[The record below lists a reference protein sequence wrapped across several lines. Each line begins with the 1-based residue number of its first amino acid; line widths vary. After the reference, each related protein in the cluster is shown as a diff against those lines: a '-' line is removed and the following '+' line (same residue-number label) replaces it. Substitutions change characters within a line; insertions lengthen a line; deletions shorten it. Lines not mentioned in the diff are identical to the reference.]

1 MVFQIFRRR
10 ILWLGILIGLLS
22 GCNPAKERALTV
34 YTYSSFPVKLIETV
48 KEKFKNDYQITVE
61 FKSFSDTGPLFNQ
74 LIRERNK
81 PIADVVIGLDNNYF
95 FKAEEAGLFQP
106 YRPKGLENVPK
117 DLVFDSQYRLIP
129 FDYGYVVF
137 NYDSET
143 LKNPPVTFN
152 DLLKPEYKGKIIIAN
167 PLTSSPGQIFLLT
180 TVAFFGEEGYLDYW
194 RKLKDNL
201 LTIAP
206 GWEEAYGM
214 YTSGEAPIV
223 LSYGT
228 SPVYHLL
235 YDHTERYRAL
245 VLENMAYAQIE
256 AAGIVKSAPHPKE
269 AKLLMDY
276 LLSTEF
282 QELIPENQFMY
293 PARSDAALPESF
305 RVAAK
310 VERLLNLSPEQVAK
324 NLEKWLSDWENVINE

>member
-1 MVFQIFRRR
+1 MSRLFRLRL
-10 ILWLGILIGLLS
+10 LWFVMLMSLFS
-22 GCNPAKERALTV
+22 GCHPAREQTLTV

-48 KEKFKNDYQITVE
+48 REKFKTDYQVTVN

-74 LIRERNK
+74 LIREQKK
-81 PIADVVIGLDNNYF
+81 PVADVVIGLDNNYF
-95 FKAEEAGLFQP
+95 FKAEEAGLFQS
-106 YRPKGLENVPK
+106 YRPQGLDKVSKE
-117 DLVFDSQYRLIP
+117 LIFDSQHRLIP

-137 NYDSET
+137 NYDRDQ
-143 LKNPPVTFN
+143 LKNPPVSFV
-152 DLLKPEYKGKIIIAN
+152 DLLKPEYKGKIIITN

-180 TVAFFGEEGYLDYW
+180 TVAFFGEDGYLDYW
-194 RKLKDNL
+194 RKLKRNL

-235 YDHTERYRAL
+235 YDNTERYQTM
-245 VLENMAYAQIE
+245 VLNNTAYAQIE
-256 AAGIVKSAPHPKE
+256 AAGIVKGAPHLKE

-276 LLSTEF
+276 ILSKEF

-293 PARSDAALPESF
+293 PARSDAALPDSF
-305 RVAAK
+305 RIAAK
-310 VERLLNLSPEQVAK
+310 VEHLLNLPPQQVSE